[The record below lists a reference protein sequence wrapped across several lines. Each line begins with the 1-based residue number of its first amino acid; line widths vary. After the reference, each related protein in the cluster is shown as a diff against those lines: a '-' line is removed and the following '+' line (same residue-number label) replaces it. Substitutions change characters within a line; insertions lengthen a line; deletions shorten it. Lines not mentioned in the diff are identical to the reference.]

1 MSEKRTDNKIKYFSL
16 DPGTSFEEFKNKFYS
31 QYRDPT
37 IFDCNDINLLKVI
50 LDGLKVNYVSKKIT
64 DTSIFQPWFILFIK
78 FIKWKIQFKKFKKVI
93 NPARSAHILI
103 LEEDWFIEDS
113 NKNTYSFYFQNIYN
127 YLPKDSYIIVH
138 ATDNYKIQEL
148 SLSYLQKHAYSC
160 FSTIKYFKYIFRIR
174 KFYRKIKKNSL
185 FSETDLK
192 NIQTSLTNFF
202 FQFVA
207 FDNFISRSKSNIKTF
222 LFDQHYHREGI
233 LYACKKNNIK
243 TVELQHGLIS
253 EKDIFYCFP
262 ECVKKIKH
270 KMLMPD
276 EIWCW
281 GEYWKKVLLKG
292 SEWEEKQIKII
303 GDFIYRGNTE
313 DKKIPYES
321 FLKNEP
327 FYLITTQTFLHEY
340 FINFTINFSNYLN
353 SKKIYKKIIVK
364 IHPNEVQSKYQSL
377 NSLTNVLVVSDA
389 LDFLLRHCEC
399 NITIYS
405 TTVFDALRYN
415 KISFC
420 LYYESFKDYL
430 EEYAAHPFVRIIQP
444 HNFEKIN
451 PNASIPGYIDKKYYY
466 DSFNYKLLD
475 SL

>member
-1 MSEKRTDNKIKYFSL
+1 
-16 DPGTSFEEFKNKFYS
+16 
-31 QYRDPT
+31 
-37 IFDCNDINLLKVI
+37 
-50 LDGLKVNYVSKKIT
+50 
-64 DTSIFQPWFILFIK
+64 
-78 FIKWKIQFKKFKKVI
+78 
-93 NPARSAHILI
+93 
-103 LEEDWFIEDS
+103 
-113 NKNTYSFYFQNIYN
+113 
-127 YLPKDSYIIVH
+127 
-138 ATDNYKIQEL
+138 
-148 SLSYLQKHAYSC
+148 
-160 FSTIKYFKYIFRIR
+160 
-174 KFYRKIKKNSL
+174 
-185 FSETDLK
+185 
-192 NIQTSLTNFF
+192 
-202 FQFVA
+202 
-207 FDNFISRSKSNIKTF
+207 
-222 LFDQHYHREGI
+222 
-233 LYACKKNNIK
+233 
-243 TVELQHGLIS
+243 
-253 EKDIFYCFP
+253 
-262 ECVKKIKH
+262 
-270 KMLMPD
+270 MLMPD

-313 DKKIPYES
+313 DKKNPYES

-353 SKKIYKKIIVK
+353 SRKIYKKIIVK

-377 NSLTNVLVVSDA
+377 NRLTNVLVVSDA

-444 HNFEKIN
+444 HDFEKIN